1 MKILHVIPNLLKGGA
16 QRLVIDICIELSKNP
31 TLDCKILVL
40 SKSVN
45 EFQYCSSK
53 LDITFCKV
61 KFQLSMLKK
70 NQINIDSYEN
80 FIDDFKPDI
89 IHSHLYFSEL
99 VCHENPRSNIKYVSH
114 LHSNRTEFKPKNLSN
129 FFHKKTYF
137 QLFEKIRLVNKYK
150 KATKKF
156 ISISS
161 DTYSFFKSN
170 FHQQSKNLVSLP
182 NALNFQRFKAEIKDP
197 SYKKISLITVGN
209 LLVKKNHIFL
219 LDVVSYLKR
228 KQVSVTLKIIGD
240 GIERERISTKI
251 HKLRLEPNVTLCGQ
265 LDLVEKHLKKA
276 DFYVH
281 SATYEPFGLV
291 ILEAMASGLPVI
303 SLNGSGN
310 ADIIKDKINGYLI
323 KDQDPVKFGDV
334 ILDLFQNK
342 EKYKSISKKGFE
354 TCANY
359 DIKNYVPQLLK
370 IYKSQ

>member
-16 QRLVIDICIELSKNP
+16 QRLVIDICNEISKKDS
-31 TLDCKILVL
+31 LECKILVL
-40 SKSVN
+40 NKSNN
-45 EFQYCSSK
+45 EFHYCSST
-53 LDITFCKV
+53 LDITYCSVSFK
-61 KFQLSMLKK
+61 LSIFKK

-80 FIDDFKPDI
+80 FIDEFKPEI

-99 VCHENPRSNIKYVSH
+99 VCHENPRSNIKYISH
-114 LHSNRTEFKPKNLSN
+114 LHSNRSLFKKKKLFDFFPKKNIYEF
-129 FFHKKTYF
+129 
-137 QLFEKIRLVNKYK
+137 FEKKRLLKKYK
-150 KATKKF
+150 KANKKF
-156 ISISS
+156 ISISI
-161 DTYSFFKSN
+161 DTEQFFKSN
-170 FHQQSKNLVSLP
+170 FRKYSKNLVSLP

-197 SYKKISLITVGN
+197 SHKKISLITVGN

-219 LDVVSYLKR
+219 LDVVNYLKR

-251 HKLRLEPNVTLCGQ
+251 TKLGLESNVTLYGQ
-265 LDLVEKHLKKA
+265 LDLVEEHLKKA

-310 ADIIKDKINGYLI
+310 ADLIKDKINGYLI
-323 KDQDPVKFGDV
+323 EDQDPVKFGDV

-359 DIKNYVPQLLK
+359 DIKNYVTQLLK
-370 IYKSQ
+370 IYKSK